1 MAGFVWQYEVRNS
14 QISASGRLQDF
25 RIGKLALQ
33 VSPGCHGLAGL
44 ALPIVQFISN
54 FLPLYT
60 LSLHL
65 HLCNGKTQSS
75 DKVLRHKV
83 CQSQRRRKHS
93 SKNCWFDWCCRKGDT
108 QKNLVAEWIH
118 FTLFGI
124 ILPTIKLK
132 VYTFGGL

>member
-75 DKVLRHKV
+75 DKVLLTKSANAEGNTRARIV
-83 CQSQRRRKHS
+83 GSI
-93 SKNCWFDWCCRKGDT
+93 G
-108 QKNLVAEWIH
+108 VAEKETH
-118 FTLFGI
+118 KRT
-124 ILPTIKLK
+124 
-132 VYTFGGL
+132 